1 MYQYIFANNLCRI
14 CRDRN
19 ISIEAFA
26 EAIDK
31 SPRQVSRYRSGQ
43 CENISLKTME
53 SAASFLGVSLS
64 ELVTQD
70 QI

>member
-19 ISIEAFA
+19 ISIEALA

-53 SAASFLGVSLS
+53 SAA
-64 ELVTQD
+64 
-70 QI
+70 